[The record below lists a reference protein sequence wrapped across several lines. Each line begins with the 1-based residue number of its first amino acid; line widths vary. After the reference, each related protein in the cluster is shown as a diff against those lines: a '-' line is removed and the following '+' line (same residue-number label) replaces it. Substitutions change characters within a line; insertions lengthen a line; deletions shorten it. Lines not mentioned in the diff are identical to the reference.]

1 MKIFP
6 FLFIIVLLT
15 NCSVSKTLSVE
26 HCREKL
32 GTKVSINSDE
42 FKECFK
48 SRQEHLLKRY
58 AEYQKDSD
66 WCWDEVEKEVPYK
79 VDTIRTYIPSQDIY
93 DDKGNKIGRTEKID
107 RVDYVQPPENARA
120 RKYCHKEC
128 MKKKRANNPTDDI
141 KGMIEGIDNLFN
153 YE

>member
-1 MKIFP
+1 M
-6 FLFIIVLLT
+6 LLT
-15 NCSVSKTLSVE
+15 NCSVSKTLSVQ

-42 FKECFK
+42 FKKCFEERK
-48 SRQEHLLKRY
+48 TYLHRRY
-58 AEYQKDSD
+58 AEYQKDAD
-66 WCWDEVEKEVPYK
+66 WCWDEVEKEVP
-79 VDTIRTYIPSQDIY
+79 TIMDEVRVYQPSQDIY
-93 DDKGNKIGRTEKID
+93 DDQGNRIGKTREVNYIK
-107 RVDYVQPPENARA
+107 YVQPPSNAMA
-120 RKYCHKEC
+120 QLYCHKEC